1 MALSWLLNLYLS
13 TSDVL
18 GDGNGALRHNLYW
31 TKYEQ
36 IKSKKTK
43 GKYYQVIWTVLS
55 QTVMKNSLPQFTT
68 VNRRQTALLMPGCV
82 SRTTRRQQPPSGL
95 FIRPTSPLTRD
106 MDFSFCQVLCTA
118 AKNQQCKEHTLTG
131 EQVGFFP
138 LESPRALLVSTRP
151 KET

>member
-18 GDGNGALRHNLYW
+18 GDRSGALRHNLYW

-82 SRTTRRQQPPSGL
+82 SRTTLRQQPPSGL

-106 MDFSFCQVLCTA
+106 TDFSFCQVLCTA
-118 AKNQQCKEHTLTG
+118 AKNQQCTEHTLTG
-131 EQVGFFP
+131 EQVGFFS